1 MLRGMWTL
9 AMSNPYGYDGRAC
22 GPRGAPSDGRQP
34 RTRHRRRNHN
44 NRVDPDSQGGAL
56 VRAVSL
62 AAVLLAALALAAC
75 SSDTDDGD
83 AASAPDQ
90 PAAAAPTVA
99 VQATATLAPVAT
111 LEASSAP
118 APTTAPD
125 TATAADPTATTA
137 PASEPEATAVAVL
150 PAVDVPVTVSTSRC
164 AAGLSLAEQKAQLVV
179 IAKELFA
186 GETTEG
192 ENRLKFDPDARDQR
206 SGGIWVTLEFSGN
219 ERGTVTQKKAALD
232 SQMRDAFD
240 ALFNSGCDQLAWVD
254 LTGIHRAIVKVG
266 QMGETIPVPAPVFKT
281 RLKRDGADAVDWANK
296 EALDFNEIWDE
307 LLLNIRWRD
316 ELREEAGQ

>member
-34 RTRHRRRNHN
+34 RTRPRRRNHN

-62 AAVLLAALALAAC
+62 AAVLLAALALATC

-83 AASAPDQ
+83 AALAPDQ

-118 APTTAPD
+118 VP
-125 TATAADPTATTA
+125 TTA

-219 ERGTVTQKKAALD
+219 ERGMVTQKKAALD